1 MFKQKVIYRIIPFFI
16 IFMIIYEHKLVFRG
30 VYMLLITLLVYMIII
45 FMKIIIDNTLI
56 YLYGI
61 YFYKYY

>member
-1 MFKQKVIYRIIPFFI
+1 MQCTVYITTFLI
-16 IFMIIYEHKLVFRG
+16 IFMIICEHKLVFRG